1 MKKTL
6 LLLTILFIN
15 ILSAQAQK
23 INESTQYHIKPA
35 TGKIN
40 IDGNLE
46 DPAWKDTE
54 LGGDFWMITPTD
66 TAKAKGKTEF
76 RFTYD
81 ENFLYVAAICHESIK
96 NKSYIVESL
105 KRDFSFGNNDNLWLV
120 LEPFND
126 LTNGFVFGTNAAGA
140 QFDGIIS
147 EGTNLNA
154 NWDNKWYSST
164 KYMGDHWVMEA
175 AIPFKTLRYK
185 AGETRWGM
193 NFSRLD
199 LKSNEKSCWARIPKQ
214 FFSITLAYTGSLVW
228 DTPPPTPK
236 NNFSIIPYALTGVN
250 KDYAKGT
257 DATIRKDVG
266 VDAKIAV
273 SSALNLDLTVNPDFS
288 QVDVDQQ
295 VTNLDRFELFFPER
309 RQFFLENSDLF
320 NNFGFKS
327 IRPFFSRRIGLGSP
341 IQFGA
346 RLSGKLNNNLRIGL
360 MNMQT
365 DPNSALGK
373 PTQNFSTLVLQQK
386 IFSRS
391 NIGLM
396 FLNKEALNFDENKN
410 VGYTKYNR
418 NLGFEYNLASASNLW
433 TGKFLV
439 LKSFTPKATS
449 STNTTSGDDF
459 VQATSLS
466 HNGTHWVIQ
475 WQHEYVGKNYN
486 AEVGYV
492 PRVGYFKIDPALTY
506 LLYPKSPTSK
516 VFVHG
521 PTVESVNY
529 WNTSSKLTDYT
540 NIFAYGIQMKNR
552 SALTLWTAKDY
563 VKLQF
568 KFNPLNPY
576 TSEYYVANQ
585 SEHSWH
591 SAGFDYV
598 STSKRLL
605 TYTLSTRVGGY
616 YGDGTRVGITGLVG
630 YRFQPYVSFSVGA
643 DYNDIRNVS
652 VANSANDIISKQ
664 SAKFF
669 LIRSKVDITF
679 TNNLYWTTYFQYNE
693 QQKNVNLNTRIQW
706 RYKPAS
712 DIFLVYTDNYVPNS
726 FGIKDRAI
734 VLKMTYWWNV

>member
-1 MKKTL
+1 
-6 LLLTILFIN
+6 
-15 ILSAQAQK
+15 
-23 INESTQYHIKPA
+23 
-35 TGKIN
+35 
-40 IDGNLE
+40 
-46 DPAWKDTE
+46 
-54 LGGDFWMITPTD
+54 
-66 TAKAKGKTEF
+66 
-76 RFTYD
+76 
-81 ENFLYVAAICHESIK
+81 
-96 NKSYIVESL
+96 
-105 KRDFSFGNNDNLWLV
+105 
-120 LEPFND
+120 
-126 LTNGFVFGTNAAGA
+126 
-140 QFDGIIS
+140 
-147 EGTNLNA
+147 
-154 NWDNKWYSST
+154 
-164 KYMGDHWVMEA
+164 
-175 AIPFKTLRYK
+175 
-185 AGETRWGM
+185 
-193 NFSRLD
+193 
-199 LKSNEKSCWARIPKQ
+199 
-214 FFSITLAYTGSLVW
+214 
-228 DTPPPTPK
+228 
-236 NNFSIIPYALTGVN
+236 
-250 KDYAKGT
+250 
-257 DATIRKDVG
+257 
-266 VDAKIAV
+266 
-273 SSALNLDLTVNPDFS
+273 
-288 QVDVDQQ
+288 
-295 VTNLDRFELFFPER
+295 
-309 RQFFLENSDLF
+309 
-320 NNFGFKS
+320 
-327 IRPFFSRRIGLGSP
+327 
-341 IQFGA
+341 
-346 RLSGKLNNNLRIGL
+346 
-360 MNMQT
+360 
-365 DPNSALGK
+365 
-373 PTQNFSTLVLQQK
+373 
-386 IFSRS
+386 
-391 NIGLM
+391 M

-439 LKSFTPKATS
+439 LKSFTPKATN
-449 STNTTSGDDF
+449 STNTASGDDF

-506 LLYPKSPTSK
+506 LLYPK
-516 VFVHG
+516 VLQVRYLFIL
-521 PTVESVNY
+521 TVESVNY